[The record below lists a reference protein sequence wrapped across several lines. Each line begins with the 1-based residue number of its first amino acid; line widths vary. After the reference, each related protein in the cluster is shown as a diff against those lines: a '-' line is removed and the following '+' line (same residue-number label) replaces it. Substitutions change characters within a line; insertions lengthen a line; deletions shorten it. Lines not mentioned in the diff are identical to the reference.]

1 VTDLVMRTFQA
12 KRGSQAALGQ
22 CLSRLAS
29 ETIRQTAGTTVSVFR
44 VENDPQRF
52 VWLGDC
58 GDEREL
64 TRLPPLS
71 AALIDEWLRSTL
83 AAPATGRTLRLI
95 EEYHRRPLGPYHIWS
110 VEIQTPAEHD
120 SDPAAE
126 LRAARGD
133 TRLVGDALYRALDD
147 PTVVVFLLGLAW
159 GVTPSAVGLNAA
171 RPGRSSILGT
181 LGLVLDLFRLTWE
194 GPCEGP
200 GVPRAPFPEWIRD
213 GVASRAA
220 VSVRAPLSPDGGL
233 AEDRRGH
240 EFRRS

>member
-1 VTDLVMRTFQA
+1 MRTFQA
-12 KRGSQAALGQ
+12 KRGSQVALGQ

-58 GDEREL
+58 GEEREL

-95 EEYHRRPLGPYHIWS
+95 EEYHRRPPGPYHIWS

-120 SDPAAE
+120 FDPVAE
-126 LRAARGD
+126 LRAVRGD

-147 PTVVVFLLGLAW
+147 PTIVVFLLGLAW
-159 GVTPSAVGLNAA
+159 GVTPSAVLNAA
-171 RPGRSSILGT
+171 RPGRARILGT

-194 GPCEGP
+194 RPCEAP
-200 GVPRAPFPEWIRD
+200 SAPRAPFPEWIRD

-220 VSVRAPLSPDGGL
+220 VSVRSPLSHAGAF
-233 AEDRRGH
+233 AEDRCRH